1 MLASFISGDRAAHWG
16 ARSLK
21 DRRAA
26 VLADLVTFFGPQAAS
41 PLEYNEGNWPS
52 NPWEGGAY
60 AAYFTPG
67 TWTEYGRSLRAPVGR
82 IFWAGT
88 ETAKKWAVS
97 QRGWG
102 AAQVP
107 GTGPGGKGQGAGHN
121 MHVPFGNQVCCGGA
135 GPRSAATQVLTYT
148 PVTH

>member
-1 MLASFISGDRAAHWG
+1 VLASFISGDRAAHWG

-21 DRRAA
+21 ERRSA

-67 TWTEYGRSLRAPVGR
+67 AWTEYGHYLRAPVGR

-97 QRGWG
+97 ALLEFGW
-102 AAQVP
+102 
-107 GTGPGGKGQGAGHN
+107 
-121 MHVPFGNQVCCGGA
+121 
-135 GPRSAATQVLTYT
+135 
-148 PVTH
+148 